1 MPTVA
6 IGSSDGTLIGATN
19 IPWELDKAIR
29 RRFEKRIYIPLPERE
44 ARSAMVKIHLG
55 DTPNNLSEHDFDT
68 LGKETEGASGSDI
81 KVLAKEA

>member
-1 MPTVA
+1 
-6 IGSSDGTLIGATN
+6 
-19 IPWELDKAIR
+19 
-29 RRFEKRIYIPLPERE
+29 
-44 ARSAMVKIHLG
+44 MVKIHLG